1 MKKYI
6 LLAVSIV
13 ALAPRANAQCWV
25 QIATG
30 DSHCIGIK
38 KDSTL
43 WGWGINYSYQ
53 LGDSTIIGRNTPKQ
67 MSNKKWRYVEA
78 CSDGNFAIDN
88 AGKLWVCGGNLQYYF
103 GTTAPYYKGLTQ
115 IGTDSNWAKICAAI
129 DGYTLAL
136 KTNGTLWACG
146 RNSYG
151 QLGMGNTT
159 NLTAFTQ
166 IGTDTTWVDVAVGN
180 QATAALKKNGTLW
193 AWGVNSLGNLGDGTL
208 IDRHSPVQIGTDTNW
223 KTISFYEHGLGVKT
237 NGTFWGW
244 GHEVYGA
251 LGEIGANPTQTPK
264 QIGSDTNWLKVF
276 AGVGYVN
283 NCSFAIK
290 KDGSL
295 WVAGNNANGQL
306 GDGTTLDKNV
316 FTHVGAGITFQQ
328 VSCENRHVSAIAKSG
343 ELYSWGVND
352 QGQLGIGTTSTT
364 DQLTP
369 LMVGNFCA
377 PLSNAQLAIG
387 NAQLQVYPNPATN
400 HIILQYLT
408 DLAASVSLY
417 DVYGKE
423 VLHQPILHADI
434 PNRLD
439 VARLPSGLYMYK
451 VVFGNGAVAMGKVQ
465 IEK

>member
-6 LLAVSIV
+6 LLAVSVV
-13 ALAPRANAQCWV
+13 ALAPRANAQCWLQV
-25 QIATG
+25 AAG
-30 DSHCIGIK
+30 DAFTLGLQ

-43 WGWGINYSYQ
+43 WGWGANYSSQ
-53 LGDSTIIGRNTPKQ
+53 FGDSTIIGRNAPKQ
-67 MSNKKWRYVEA
+67 IGNKKWRYVEA
-78 CSDGNFAIDN
+78 CISGTFAIDN
-88 AGKLWVCGGNLQYYF
+88 AGKLWVCGGNSQYYF

-180 QATAALKKNGTLW
+180 KATAALKKNGTLW
-193 AWGVNSLGNLGDGTL
+193 AWGANGFGNLGDGTL

-223 KTISFYEHGLGVKT
+223 KTISFHEHGLGVKT
-237 NGTFWGW
+237 NGTLWGW

-264 QIGSDTNWLKVF
+264 QIGTDTNWQKVF
-276 AGVGYVN
+276 TGEGFT
-283 NCSFAIK
+283 CSFAIK

-295 WVAGNNANGQL
+295 WVAGNNINGQL
-306 GDGTTLDKNV
+306 GDGTTVDKNI
-316 FTHVGAGITFQQ
+316 FTHVGAGFTFQQ
-328 VSCENRHVSAIAKSG
+328 VSCENRHTSAIAKSG

-369 LMVGNFCA
+369 LMVGYFCA

-408 DLAASVSLY
+408 ALAASVSIY
-417 DVYGKE
+417 DVYGKQ